1 MTGCFL
7 LSVIAIAHPGHDE
20 VVQFDQNLAI
30 EAASNKLEDLVKA
43 DKLQSFWLEREV
55 ASAQL
60 ARFKG
65 RQNWV
70 VAYLDS
76 GSSQRL
82 ELIFSFRGNFITFSK
97 RTLSDTATIE

>member
-20 VVQFDQNLAI
+20 AEQFDQNLAI
-30 EAASNKLEDLVKA
+30 EAAANKLEDLVKA
-43 DKLQSFWLEREV
+43 GKLQSVWLEREV

-60 ARFKG
+60 ARVKG

-70 VAYLDS
+70 VSYLDS
-76 GSSQRL
+76 GSNQRL

-97 RTLSDTATIE
+97 RTLSDTAIIE

>member
-20 VVQFDQNLAI
+20 AEQLDQNSAI
-30 EAASNKLEDLVKA
+30 EAAANKLEDLIKA
-43 DKLQSFWLEREV
+43 DKLEPFWLQREV

-60 ARFKG
+60 ARVKG

-70 VAYLDS
+70 VSYLDS

>member
-20 VVQFDQNLAI
+20 AMQFDQNLAI

-43 DKLQSFWLEREV
+43 DKLQSFWLERDV

-60 ARFKG
+60 ARVKG

-76 GSSQRL
+76 RSSQRL

-97 RTLSDTATIE
+97 KKLSDPATNE